1 MAFLVIQAGGEELLK
16 MDQYEYIRT
25 AQRVYGKNISEL
37 ARQTGHSRN
46 TIRKALRGES
56 WGYRAREQQS
66 FPVLG
71 PYRSLIEAW
80 LRADKEVPKK
90 QRHTARRVYNRL
102 RTEHGYQG
110 SESNVRRYVRLVR
123 MELGSDPGREVFIA
137 CEADAGEEAE
147 IDWGT
152 ATAVVGGEKVRL
164 KFFCMRS
171 KYSGKHFVRCYP
183 CERQQAFFDAHI
195 KAFDFFGGIFPVLIY
210 DNLTTAVRKVF
221 QGKKR
226 IEQQSFSRFKGYYSF
241 TARFCN
247 RDSGNEKGGVEGLV
261 GFARRNYMV
270 PVPVVESF
278 EELNEKILADCLAYG
293 SHKMAGRSESVNE
306 RFEAEK
312 QHLLEHPETAFST
325 TLPGDARVDKYATVM
340 IDKNR
345 YSVPWQYAG
354 RRLKTLVY
362 VDRVEIFADGAKLA
376 VHERLFANN
385 KWSLNPAH
393 YLELIQQRPMSFSSA
408 RVIRQWREQWPQS
421 LHQLL
426 ANFCRIQGET
436 KGIKDF
442 ISVLMLYSHY
452 GVDEVET
459 AVKRALKSNLNG
471 SEGVRHVL
479 ISSREKDTTS
489 APLPDWPSL
498 PAPDVSVY
506 GVLGGVQ

>member
-1 MAFLVIQAGGEELLK
+1 L
-16 MDQYEYIRT
+16 
-25 AQRVYGKNISEL
+25 
-37 ARQTGHSRN
+37 
-46 TIRKALRGES
+46 
-56 WGYRAREQQS
+56 
-66 FPVLG
+66 
-71 PYRSLIEAW
+71 SLI
-80 LRADKEVPKK
+80 
-90 QRHTARRVYNRL
+90 
-102 RTEHGYQG
+102 
-110 SESNVRRYVRLVR
+110 
-123 MELGSDPGREVFIA
+123 
-137 CEADAGEEAE
+137 
-147 IDWGT
+147 
-152 ATAVVGGEKVRL
+152 
-164 KFFCMRS
+164 
-171 KYSGKHFVRCYP
+171 
-183 CERQQAFFDAHI
+183 
-195 KAFDFFGGIFPVLIY
+195 
-210 DNLTTAVRKVF
+210 
-221 QGKKR
+221 
-226 IEQQSFSRFKGYYSF
+226 
-241 TARFCN
+241 N

-270 PVPVVESF
+270 PVPVAESF

-293 SHKMAGRSESVNE
+293 SHKMAGHSESVNE

-459 AVKRALKSNLNG
+459 AVKRALESNLNG

-479 ISSREKDTTS
+479 ISSREKDTS
-489 APLPDWPSL
+489 RAPLTDWPSL
-498 PAPDVSVY
+498 PSPDVSVY